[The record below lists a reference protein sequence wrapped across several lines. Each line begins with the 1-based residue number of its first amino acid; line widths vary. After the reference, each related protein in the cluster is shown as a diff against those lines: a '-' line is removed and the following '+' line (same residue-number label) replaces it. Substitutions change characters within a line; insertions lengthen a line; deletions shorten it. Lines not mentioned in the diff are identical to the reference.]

1 MVTSLIFPA
10 FFQAVDY
17 GLKSSL
23 LTVFRTV
30 VLFVPLGFLF
40 SRLGLQ
46 WFWLTFPVT
55 EVLTSLLGI
64 LFYGQF
70 LRRPYGKA
78 G

>member
-1 MVTSLIFPA
+1 M
-10 FFQAVDY
+10 
-17 GLKSSL
+17 K
-23 LTVFRTV
+23 RTKC
-30 VLFVPLGFLF
+30 
-40 SRLGLQ
+40 Q